1 MQLVQYI
8 DSIILKSYSLQNY
21 CEMYED
27 IIKIAASFLALSG
40 AAIIFFGG
48 LAAIVRILEK
58 ELSKQALNYNDIRR
72 SFTSKVLMGL
82 EFFIAGDL
90 IKTVLEPSEDQIIIL
105 AAIVAIRAVIGYSLN
120 KELRDLGPGG

>member
-1 MQLVQYI
+1 
-8 DSIILKSYSLQNY
+8 
-21 CEMYED
+21 MYGD

-58 ELSKQALNYNDIRR
+58 VLSKQSLNYNDIRR

-90 IKTVLEPSEDQIIIL
+90 IKTVLEPSESQIIVL
-105 AAIVAIRAVIGYSLN
+105 AAIVAIRVVIGYSLN
-120 KELRDLGPGG
+120 KELRDLGPDG

>member
-1 MQLVQYI
+1 
-8 DSIILKSYSLQNY
+8 
-21 CEMYED
+21 MYED
-27 IIKIAASFLALSG
+27 IIKIAASFLAISG
-40 AAIIFFGG
+40 AAIIFVGG

-58 ELSKQALNYNDIRR
+58 VLSKQALNYNDIRR

-90 IKTVLEPSEDQIIIL
+90 IKTVLEPSESQIIVL